1 MVAELFNHR
10 SLQHGQALQ
19 SRGKTGGLEEVETA
33 SLSSTG
39 TVFWEMGNSFEATEW
54 VKVAQRQCISI
65 DL

>member
-1 MVAELFNHR
+1 M
-10 SLQHGQALQ
+10 
-19 SRGKTGGLEEVETA
+19 EEVETA